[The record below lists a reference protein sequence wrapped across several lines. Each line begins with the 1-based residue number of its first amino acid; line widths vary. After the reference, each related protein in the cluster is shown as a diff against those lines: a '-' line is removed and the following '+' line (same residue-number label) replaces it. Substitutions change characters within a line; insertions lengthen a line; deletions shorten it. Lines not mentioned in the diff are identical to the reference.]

1 MKKSELT
8 AQVAAG
14 IKSQESSNELKLSK
28 KGEKALAEL
37 EAGLRLV
44 EQVKKEEE
52 KTEKASKKEK
62 KTEKA
67 SKKEKKTKDS
77 KSDKV
82 IKDKDKKIIDE
93 VTPVN
98 KDNLIQEVIS
108 HREVKYIY
116 PDDVKDTLSRK
127 SYRQKV
133 RNQLNKLETT
143 MLRIKDQESKEYRK
157 AKKAYNEYKAQ
168 VVKAG

>member
-14 IKSQESSNELKLSK
+14 IKSPESSNELKLSK
-28 KGEKALAEL
+28 KGEKAKAEL
-37 EAGLRLV
+37 EAGIRLLG
-44 EQVKKEEE
+44 QVKKE
-52 KTEKASKKEK
+52 EK

-67 SKKEKKTKDS
+67 SKKEEKTKDS
-77 KSDKV
+77 KSAKV

-116 PDDVKDTLSRK
+116 PDDITDTLSRK
-127 SYRQKV
+127 SFRQKV
-133 RNQLNKLETT
+133 RNQLNKLETA

>member
-52 KTEKASKKEK
+52 KTKKASNKEK

-67 SKKEKKTKDS
+67 SKKEEKTKDS